1 MNNNETA
8 RIIAEAALK
17 LEEAKDRIHYLNE
30 ALLTAHERITELEKL
45 CEQQRTIIKQS
56 KETIRQG
63 KYKRLSEYRRS
74 M

>member
-8 RIIAEAALK
+8 RIIAEAAVK
-17 LEEAKDRIHYLNE
+17 LDEAKDRIV
-30 ALLTAHERITELEKL
+30 ELEKL
-45 CEQQRTIIKQS
+45 AEQQRKTIAHL

-63 KYKRLSEYRRS
+63 KYKRLSEHRRS

>member
-1 MNNNETA
+1 MNNEQTA
-8 RIIAEAALK
+8 RIIAEAAVK
-17 LEEAKDRIHYLNE
+17 VEEAK
-30 ALLTAHERITELEKL
+30 ERILELEKL
-45 CEQQRTIIKQS
+45 VEQQRTVIAQL

>member
-1 MNNNETA
+1 MTEKETA
-8 RIIAEAALK
+8 RIIAEAAVK
-17 LEEAKDRIHYLNE
+17 VEEAK
-30 ALLTAHERITELEKL
+30 ERILELEKL
-45 CEQQRTIIKQS
+45 VEQQRTVIAQL